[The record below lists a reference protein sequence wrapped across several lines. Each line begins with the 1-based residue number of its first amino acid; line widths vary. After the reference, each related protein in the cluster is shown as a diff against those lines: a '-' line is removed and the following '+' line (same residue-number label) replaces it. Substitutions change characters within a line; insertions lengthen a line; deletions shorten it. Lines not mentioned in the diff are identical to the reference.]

1 MTAAYRTVD
10 TERASEYAK
19 ELMGIPEARPAP
31 RPSRIAALARAVWRS
46 DVFRGA
52 LFIAWTFLV
61 ALPVAAIVVIEVYR
75 AWAWVFHGL
84 GITCANG
91 GCL

>member
-31 RPSRIAALARAVWRS
+31 RPSRIAALARSAWES
-46 DVFRGA
+46 WLRGT
-52 LFIAWTFLV
+52 LFVAFLFLV
-61 ALPVAAIVVIEVYR
+61 ALPVAALATIEVYR

-84 GITCANG
+84 GISCAGG